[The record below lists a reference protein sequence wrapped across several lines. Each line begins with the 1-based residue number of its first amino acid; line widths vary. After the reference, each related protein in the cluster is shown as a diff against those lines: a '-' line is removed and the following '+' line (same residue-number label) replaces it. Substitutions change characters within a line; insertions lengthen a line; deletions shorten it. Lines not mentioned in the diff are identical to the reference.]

1 MRVPTKSDLPSFESY
16 FKPTVECVKARGGSM
31 TIEEMEE
38 AVAAAMGLTDELRA
52 VPHGD
57 GPRSQFDYELAWVRT
72 YLKKVGAMEN
82 SERGVWRLTP
92 AGAATGEAELA
103 AFLAGSVRRIGR
115 SGWNGTQRLRLKRQ
129 RTLSRSTGKTRYS
142 RLCSE
147 SPLMPSSACVSA
159 YCASRASPRWKS
171 PVDQAMEALTE
182 QVFFAST
189 CSPSMCCSNPNASK
203 VRSVL
208 L

>member
-1 MRVPTKSDLPSFESY
+1 MPTKSDLPSFESY

-103 AFLAGSVRRIGR
+103 AVPRRVREADRQKRLERDAAPEIEATEDSVEINWKDKILAALLGIA
-115 SGWNGTQRLRLKRQ
+115 
-129 RTLSRSTGKTRYS
+129 
-142 RLCSE
+142 
-147 SPLMPSSACVSA
+147 LMPSSACVSA

-203 VRSVL
+203 VWSVL